1 MKLEEKIEELIASK
15 AEDFQISKAIKE
27 YISNYLNSLDEIFV
41 QNQGKDFLVK
51 HTKTLDT
58 FVNIIYKY
66 ALRKYFGN
74 YMPFVNSIPIT
85 LVAMGSYGREELCVY
100 SDIDLMI
107 VYRDIK
113 GYNIEPIIRDIL
125 MFAWDAGM
133 KLGHRTHKIDELFS
147 ASNEDLSI
155 KAAMLESRFLCGS
168 KLLWIETQRELER
181 IRNYKKR
188 ETVLALLENYEKR
201 VSKNSINMEPNIK
214 QSEGGLRDANALF
227 WLCKIIYGI
236 EKLKDLSDFILD
248 DREYREFRSA
258 LEFLYRIRSATHL
271 SAKKKQDTLNLEF
284 IPDVAKKL
292 GFRDKVLKSA
302 QMQLSHKTLQSMNTL
317 NITSRIFIKKVT
329 APILCDISNFS
340 ILKKSR
346 VEPQIYLC
354 NDTVYSSFKKR
365 VITLDEVLKQ
375 IDRLGKNNTKF
386 DISYVNF
393 IRYCTYSSHNTL
405 ETYRLFKKL
414 LYKDKIYEIFRTLDK
429 AGLLSQLAKP
439 FKSVK
444 FLAQFDGYHQY
455 PVDKHT
461 IRCIWHLENIEDEF
475 IDLLFKNLSEE
486 YRALMRL
493 VIFFHD
499 IGKGRRGNHSDLGA
513 KIFRAY
519 AKKLEFGK
527 DAIVDGTALI
537 KIHTLM
543 NNTASREDIY
553 NERVVL
559 AFVSKLKSIK
569 ILNMLYILTYTD
581 VNGVGKGV
589 YSNFSANLLKELYTR
604 SLRVFEKPKLIDEV
618 SSRLRRERFLKKK
631 EEFIKFPPIL
641 KRKILNISS
650 NFFFLKHKTDQIIKI
665 SKLAFET
672 DTFRYKIETK
682 PYLKIEVIRNDEF
695 NIGYLLGK
703 LGFLNLVNMEIYK
716 LFDEKKY
723 FKLEFNEDVYD
734 DDISHIKELVE
745 NSFDMSKKTK
755 LIEPAIKKG
764 EIELNCEHSMTY
776 AQMNINTKDQKG
788 LMAYVMSKFDEEG
801 IDIVMAKIQT
811 IKRRTRNLI
820 LIEKTLYLCENKN
833 KIIEEMTTCAE

>member
-1 MKLEEKIEELIASK
+1 MKLEEKIEELIHVK
-15 AEDFQISKAIKE
+15 ANDFQISKVIKE
-27 YISNYLNSLDEIFV
+27 YIGRYLGSLDEIFV

-51 HTKTLDT
+51 HTRTLDN
-58 FVNIIYKY
+58 FVNIIFKY

-74 YMPFVNSIPIT
+74 YMPFVNAIPIT

-107 VYRDIK
+107 VYKDIK
-113 GYNIEPIIRDIL
+113 GYNIEPIIEDIL
-125 MFAWDAGM
+125 MLSWDAGM
-133 KLGHRTHKIDELFS
+133 KLGHRTHKVNELFY

-155 KAAMLESRFLCGS
+155 KTAMLESRFLCGS
-168 KLLWIETQRELER
+168 RFLWIEAQSELEK
-181 IRNYKKR
+181 IRNYNKK
-188 ETVLALLENYEKR
+188 ETVLALLENYTKR
-201 VSKNSINMEPNIK
+201 VKENSIKMEPNIK
-214 QSEGGLRDANALF
+214 ESEGGLRDANTLF

-236 EKLKDLSDFILD
+236 QKLKDLSDFILD
-248 DREYREFRSA
+248 EREYKEFRSA

-284 IPDVAKKL
+284 VPDVAKKL

-302 QMQLSHKTLQSMNTL
+302 QMQLSYKTLQSMNTL
-317 NITSRIFIKKVT
+317 NITSKIFIKKVT
-329 APILCDISNFS
+329 APLLADISKFS
-340 ILKKSR
+340 QLKNSR
-346 VEPQIYLC
+346 VEPQIYIC
-354 NDTVYSSFKKR
+354 NGVVYSTFQKR
-365 VITLDEVLKQ
+365 CTSLDEVLEQ
-375 IDRLGKNNTKF
+375 IDRLSFNGIKF

-393 IRYCTYSSHNTL
+393 IRYCSFDTHNHIQTYK
-405 ETYRLFKKL
+405 LFKKL
-414 LYKDKIYEIFRTLDK
+414 LYKDKIYEIFRTLDT
-429 AGLLSQLAKP
+429 ASLLSQLAKP

-461 IRCIWHLENIEDEF
+461 IRCIWHLENIKDEF
-475 IDLLFKNLSEE
+475 ISSLFQSLSLEHK
-486 YRALMRL
+486 ALMRL

-499 IGKGRRGNHSDLGA
+499 IGKGRRGNHCDLGA
-513 KIFRAY
+513 KLFRAY
-519 AKKLEFGK
+519 AKKMEFSK
-527 DAIVDGTALI
+527 DAILYGTTLI
-537 KIHTLM
+537 RIHTLM

-559 AFVSKLKSIK
+559 SFVSKLRDIN

-581 VNGVGKGV
+581 VNGVGKAV
-589 YSNFSANLLKELYTR
+589 YSNFSANLLKELYNR
-604 SLRVFEKPKLIDEV
+604 SLRVFEMPKLIDEV
-618 SSRLRRERFLKKK
+618 SSRLRRERILKKK
-631 EEFIKFPPIL
+631 EEFQKFPPTL
-641 KRKILNISS
+641 QRKTLNISS
-650 NFFFLKHKTDQIIKI
+650 NFFFIKHKSEQIIKI
-665 SKLAFET
+665 SKLAF
-672 DTFRYKIETK
+672 DTNTFTYKIETK
-682 PYLKIEVIRNDEF
+682 PYLKIEVIRNNEF

-723 FKLEFNEDVYD
+723 FKLEFNEDIYGD
-734 DDISHIKELVE
+734 DVTHIEELIK

-755 LIEPAIKKG
+755 LTKPCIKID

-776 AQMNINTKDQKG
+776 AQMNIHTKDQKG
-788 LMAYVMSKFDEEG
+788 LMAYVMSKFDEED

-833 KIIEEMTTCAE
+833 KILEGLTCAG

>member
-1 MKLEEKIEELIASK
+1 MKLEEKIEELIHVK
-15 AEDFQISKAIKE
+15 ADDFQISKVIKE
-27 YISNYLNSLDEIFV
+27 YIANYLHSLDEIFV

-51 HTKTLDT
+51 HTKTLDN

-74 YMPFVNSIPIT
+74 YMPFVNAIPIT

-107 VYRDIK
+107 VYRDVK
-113 GYNIEPIIRDIL
+113 GYNIEPIIEDIL
-125 MFAWDAGM
+125 MLAWDAGM
-133 KLGHRTHKIDELFS
+133 KLGHRTHKIEELFG

-155 KAAMLESRFLCGS
+155 KTAMLESRFLCGS
-168 KLLWIETQRELER
+168 KFLWIETQRELER
-181 IRNYKKR
+181 IRNYKKK
-188 ETVLALLENYEKR
+188 ETVLALLKNYEKR
-201 VSKNSINMEPNIK
+201 VQKNSIKMEPNIK
-214 QSEGGLRDANALF
+214 ESEGGLRDANMLF

-248 DREYREFRSA
+248 EREYREFRSA

-284 IPDVAKKL
+284 VPDVAKKL
-292 GFRDKVLKSA
+292 GFKDKVLKSA

-329 APILCDISNFS
+329 APILADTKRFS
-340 ILKKSR
+340 KLKKAR
-346 VEPQIYLC
+346 IEPQIYLC
-354 NDTVYSSFKKR
+354 NDIIYSSFKKR
-365 VITLDEVLKQ
+365 PISLNEVLKQ
-375 IDRLGKNNTKF
+375 IDTLSRGDVKF

-393 IRYCTYSSHNTL
+393 IRYCTFGTHNSIK
-405 ETYRLFKKL
+405 TYRLFKKL
-414 LYKDKIYEIFRTLDK
+414 LYKERIYEIFRVLDK
-429 AGLLSQLAKP
+429 ASLLSQLAKP

-475 IDLLFKNLSEE
+475 IKSLLESLSPE

-499 IGKGRRGNHSDLGA
+499 IGKGRRGNHSDIGA

-519 AKKLEFGK
+519 SKKLEFSK
-527 DAIVDGTALI
+527 DAIADGTTLI

-553 NERVVL
+553 NERIVL
-559 AFVSKLKSIK
+559 SFVSKLKDIN
-569 ILNMLYILTYTD
+569 ILKMLYILTYTD
-581 VNGVGKGV
+581 INGVGKGV
-589 YSNFSANLLKELYTR
+589 YSNFNANLLKELYIR
-604 SLRVFEKPKLIDEV
+604 SLRVFEKPELIDEV
-618 SSRLRRERFLKKK
+618 SSRLRREKFLKRKD
-631 EEFIKFPPIL
+631 EFQKFPPIL
-641 KRKILNISS
+641 QRKTLNISS
-650 NFFFLKHKTDQIIKI
+650 NFFFLKHKTEQIIKI
-665 SKLAFET
+665 SKLAYET
-672 DTFRYKIETK
+672 DTFTYKIETK

-723 FKLEFNEDVYD
+723 FKLEFDEDIYG
-734 DDISHIKELVE
+734 DDISHIKELIE

-755 LIEPAIKKG
+755 LIKPVIKKG

-788 LMAYVMSKFDEEG
+788 LMAYVMNRFDEEG

-820 LIEKTLYLCENKN
+820 LIEKTLYLCENRD
-833 KIIEEMTTCAE
+833 KILEGLLLH

>member
-1 MKLEEKIEELIASK
+1 MKLEEKIEELIDIK
-15 AEDFQISKAIKE
+15 ADDFQISKVIKE
-27 YISNYLNSLDEIFV
+27 YITNYLNSLDEIFV

-51 HTKTLDT
+51 HTKTLDN

-74 YMPFVNSIPIT
+74 YMPFINAIPIT

-113 GYNIEPIIRDIL
+113 GYNIEPIIEDIL
-125 MFAWDAGM
+125 MLSWDAGM
-133 KLGHRTHKIDELFS
+133 KLGHRTHKVDELFS

-181 IRNYKKR
+181 IRNYKKKQ
-188 ETVLALLENYEKR
+188 TVLALLQNYEERIK
-201 VSKNSINMEPNIK
+201 KNSIKMEPNIK
-214 QSEGGLRDANALF
+214 ESEGGLRDANALF
-227 WLCKIIYGI
+227 WVCKIIFGI

-248 DREYREFRSA
+248 EREYREFRAA

-271 SAKKKQDTLNLEF
+271 SAKKKQDRLNLEF
-284 IPDVAKKL
+284 VPDVARKL
-292 GFRDKVLKSA
+292 GFKDKVLKSA

-317 NITSRIFIKKVT
+317 NTTSRIFIKKVT
-329 APILCDISNFS
+329 ASLLADTKRFAT
-340 ILKKSR
+340 LKKAR

-354 NDTVYSSFKKR
+354 DGTIYSSFKKR
-365 VITLDEVLKQ
+365 AISLNEVLRQ
-375 IDRLGKNNTKF
+375 IDRLSGLGIKF

-393 IRYCTYSSHNTL
+393 IRYCTFGTHNTI

-414 LYKDKIYEIFRTLDK
+414 LYKEYIYEIFRTLDK
-429 AGLLSQLAKP
+429 ASLLSQLAKP

-461 IRCIWHLENIEDEF
+461 IRCIWHLENIKDDF
-475 IDLLFKNLSEE
+475 INSLFHSLNQEQK
-486 YRALMRL
+486 ALMRL
-493 VIFFHD
+493 VVFFHD
-499 IGKGRRGNHSDLGA
+499 IGKGRRGNHSILGA
-513 KIFRAY
+513 KIFKAY
-519 AKKLEFGK
+519 SKKLEFSP
-527 DAIVDGTALI
+527 DDISVGTTLI
-537 KIHTLM
+537 KLHTLM

-559 AFVSKLKSIK
+559 SFVSKVKNIN

-589 YSNFSANLLKELYTR
+589 YSSFSANLLKELYTR
-604 SLRVFEKPKLIDEV
+604 SLRVFEKPELIDEI
-618 SSRLRRERFLKKK
+618 SSRLRRERFLKKSQD
-631 EEFIKFPPIL
+631 FQQLPSIL
-641 KRKILNISS
+641 RKKTLNISS
-650 NFFFLKHKTDQIIKI
+650 NFFFLKHKTHQIIKI

-672 DTFRYKIETK
+672 ETFTYKIETE
-682 PYLKIEVIRNDEF
+682 PHLKIEVIRNNEF

-723 FKLEFNEDVYD
+723 FKLEFNEDIQNSDTSY
-734 DDISHIKELVE
+734 IKELIE

-755 LIEPAIKKG
+755 LIKPNIKRDELK
-764 EIELNCEHSMTY
+764 LNCEHSMTY
-776 AQMNINTKDQKG
+776 AQMNINTKDKKG
-788 LMAYVMSKFDEEG
+788 LMAYVMSRFDEEG

-811 IKRRTRNLI
+811 IKGRTRNLI

-833 KIIEEMTTCAE
+833 KILEGLICAE